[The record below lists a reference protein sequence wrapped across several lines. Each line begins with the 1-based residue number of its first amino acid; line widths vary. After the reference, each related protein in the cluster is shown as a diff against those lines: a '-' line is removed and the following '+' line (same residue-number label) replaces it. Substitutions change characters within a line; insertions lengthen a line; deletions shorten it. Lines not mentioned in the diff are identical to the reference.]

1 MNQTAAG
8 YLASA
13 DPEWQYPE
21 AGDPPAPRGTKLQL
35 LNCDGAATMGQ
46 WTDDSNFIAWA
57 PLLKRNKAKDICARA
72 QIIIYR
78 LTSGRPR
85 FPAKILTLQIP

>member
-35 LNCDGAATMGQ
+35 LNRDGAATMGQ

-57 PLLKRNKAKDICARA
+57 PLLKRNKAKE
-72 QIIIYR
+72 R
-78 LTSGRPR
+78 LINERR
-85 FPAKILTLQIP
+85 RQ